1 MTNRRLSAFIDAL
14 VSGRR
19 PGRFSARPDDVEAL
33 RTAIALRA
41 ARPGDAQPDEQFVS
55 GLYHELAS
63 QARPPLAPTVRP
75 ARSSRGRAVLVAA
88 AASVVLVAG
97 TAAATEALDQGS
109 QAPVAVPAPGGQ
121 VLRTATFET
130 PSHRAVGQVIAYGGH
145 PSWVFMN
152 VDVAGYDGRVVCMLR
167 SDRGTTVAAGAFE
180 LHHGVGQFSRT
191 LRVDFARL
199 RGARL
204 VTPAGALVGTATFA

>member
-1 MTNRRLSAFIDAL
+1 MTNRRLSDFIDAL

-19 PGRFSARPDDVEAL
+19 PGRFAAGPDDVEVL

-41 ARPGDAQPDEQFVS
+41 ARPGDAGPDEEFVA
-55 GLYHELAS
+55 GLYDELAGQMS
-63 QARPPLAPTVRP
+63 SRPRPNARPAKV
-75 ARSSRGRAVLVAA
+75 SRGRAALVAV

-97 TAAATEALDQGS
+97 TATATEAFTRGTA
-109 QAPVAVPAPGGQ
+109 APVAVPAPHGQ

-130 PSHRAVGQVIAYGGH
+130 PGHQAMGQIVAYGGH

-152 VDVAGYDGRVVCMLR
+152 VDVTGYDGRIVCMLR
-167 SDRGTTVAAGAFE
+167 NDSGSTVAAGAFDV
-180 LHHGVGQFSRT
+180 HHGVGQFSRT
-191 LRVDFARL
+191 LRVDFGRL

-204 VTPAGALVGTATFA
+204 VTPAGALVGSATFA

>member
-19 PGRFSARPDDVEAL
+19 PGRFSAGPDDVEVL

-41 ARPGDAQPDEQFVS
+41 ARPGDAKPDEEFVS
-55 GLYHELAS
+55 GLYEELAS
-63 QARPPLAPTVRP
+63 QARPPLGRNVRP
-75 ARSSRGRAVLVAA
+75 VKFSRGRAVLVAA

-97 TAAATEALDQGS
+97 TAAATEALNQGRP
-109 QAPVAVPAPGGQ
+109 APVAVPAPHGQ

-130 PSHRAVGQVIAYGGH
+130 PDHRAVGQIVAYGGN

-152 VDVAGYDGRVVCMLR
+152 VDVANYDGRIVCMLR
-167 SDRGTTVAAGAFE
+167 NDSGSTVAAGAFE
-180 LHHGVGQFSRT
+180 LHDGVGQFSRT
-191 LRVDFARL
+191 LRVDFGRL

-204 VTPAGALVGTATFA
+204 VTPGGSLVGSASFA

>member
-19 PGRFSARPDDVEAL
+19 PGRFSAGPDDVQVL

-41 ARPGDAQPDEQFVS
+41 ARPGDAQPDQEFVS
-55 GLYHELAS
+55 GLYEELAS
-63 QARPPLAPTVRP
+63 QARPELGPNVRP
-75 ARSSRGRAVLVAA
+75 AKFSRGRAALVAV

-97 TAAATEALDQGS
+97 TAAATEALDQGRA
-109 QAPVAVPAPGGQ
+109 APVAVAAPHGQ

-130 PSHRAVGQVIAYGGH
+130 PGHRAVGQIVAYGGH

-152 VDVAGYDGRVVCMLR
+152 VDVAGYDGRIVCMLR
-167 SDRGTTVAAGAFE
+167 NDRGSTVAAGAFE
-180 LHHGVGQFSRT
+180 VHDGVGQFSRT
-191 LRVDFARL
+191 LRVNFGRL

-204 VTPAGALVGTATFA
+204 VTPGGALVGSATFA

>member
-19 PGRFSARPDDVEAL
+19 PGRFSAGPGDVEVV

-41 ARPGDAQPDEQFVS
+41 ARPGDAKPDEEFVS
-55 GLYHELAS
+55 GLYEELAS
-63 QARPPLAPTVRP
+63 QATTQLPPNARPVRFSC
-75 ARSSRGRAVLVAA
+75 ARVALVAA

-97 TAAATEALDQGS
+97 TATATEAFNHGGG
-109 QAPVAVPAPGGQ
+109 APVAVPAPQGQ

-130 PSHRAVGQVIAYGGH
+130 PDHRAVGQIVAYRGN

-152 VDVAGYDGRVVCMLR
+152 VDVANYDGRIVCMLR
-167 SDRGTTVAAGAFE
+167 SDSGSTVAAGVFE
-180 LHHGVGQFSRT
+180 LHDGVGQFSRT
-191 LRVDFARL
+191 LRVNFARL

-204 VTPAGALVGTATFA
+204 VTPSGSVVGSATFA